1 MFSGCRIALSLC
13 VALVLSGAG
22 SVCAEKIP
30 AGPAG
35 NAFYVPPSPLPA
47 GGAGTVI
54 WARPL
59 SGTMAL
65 PTAASN
71 TLVLYKSVDPKG
83 RPVAVS
89 GTVSVPKG
97 KAPKDG
103 WPVLTWTHGT
113 TGLAAVCGPSRDT
126 ADGPEHPYIED
137 IQKLLSRFVA
147 SGYAVVATDY
157 EGLGV
162 AGFHPFLQGVPN
174 GRNALDMIRAARQ
187 VEPSLGKRYAVMGH
201 SQGGQTDLFTA
212 MQGPAYAPELTLVGD
227 AAFAPA
233 SNIAARLNAIVGSNK
248 FEIGLPYLLYVLES
262 YAKYNPQIDLKRI
275 LTPQAM
281 QHLPD
286 LMVGCMTHALTTG
299 YWSTA
304 IAKDQFLPKPELG
317 PFLAVAAQNEPALI
331 RIPVPSMILQ
341 GGKDVTVRPVDTDA
355 SVRKLCADGNVI
367 EYKVFPGF
375 DHNGSMVAGA
385 DDAQQWMEARFAGKP
400 VGGNCSALPS
410 AAPSKH

>member
-1 MFSGCRIALSLC
+1 MFARRIALSLC
-13 VALVLSGAG
+13 VALVLCGAG
-22 SVCAEKIP
+22 TSRAAKLP
-30 AGPAG
+30 AGPAEDT
-35 NAFYVPPSPLPA
+35 FYVPPSPLPA

-54 WARPL
+54 WTRPL

-65 PTAASN
+65 PAAATN

-89 GTVSVPKG
+89 GPISIPKG
-97 KAPKDG
+97 KAPKGG
-103 WPVLTWTHGT
+103 WPVITWTHGT
-113 TGLAAVCGPSRDT
+113 TGLAAICGPSRDT
-126 ADGPEHPYIED
+126 ADGPEHPYIQD
-137 IQKLLSRFVA
+137 IQKLLNRFVA

-187 VEPSLGKRYAVMGH
+187 VERGLGKRYAVMGH

-212 MQGPAYAPELTLVGD
+212 MEGPTYAPELTLVGD

-233 SNIAARLNAIVGSNK
+233 SNIATRLNAIIGSNK
-248 FEIGLPYLLYVLES
+248 VEIGLPYLLYVLQS
-262 YAKYNPQIDLKRI
+262 YAEYNPQIDLKRI
-275 LTPQAM
+275 LTPQAI

-286 LMVGCMTHALTTG
+286 LMVGCMTHALMTG

-317 PFLAVAAQNEPALI
+317 PFLAVAAKNEPALI
-331 RIPVPSMILQ
+331 KIPVPTMVLQ

-355 SVRKLCADGNVI
+355 SVRKLCASGNVI
-367 EYKVFPGF
+367 EYKVYPEF

-385 DDAQQWMEARFAGKP
+385 ADAEKWLDARFAGKP
-400 VGGNCSALPS
+400 ASSNCSDLPS
-410 AAPSKH
+410 AAPAHH

>member
-13 VALVLSGAG
+13 VVLVLSGAG
-22 SVCAEKIP
+22 SARAAKIP

-35 NAFYVPPSPLPA
+35 DAFYVPPSPLPA
-47 GGAGTVI
+47 GDAGTVI
-54 WARPL
+54 WSRPL

-65 PTAASN
+65 PAAASN
-71 TLVLYKSVDPKG
+71 TLVLYKSVDPEG

-97 KAPKDG
+97 KAPAGG
-103 WPVLTWTHGT
+103 WPVITWTHGT
-113 TGLAAVCGPSRDT
+113 TGMAAICGPSRDT
-126 ADGPEHPYIED
+126 ANGPEHPYIED
-137 IQKLLSRFVA
+137 IQKLLDRFVA

-212 MQGPAYAPELTLVGD
+212 MQGPTYAPELTLVGD

-233 SNIAARLNAIVGSNK
+233 SNIATRLNAIVGSNK

-275 LTPQAM
+275 LTPQAI

-304 IAKDQFLPKPELG
+304 IAKEQFLPHPDLDA
-317 PFLAVAAQNEPALI
+317 FLAVAARNEPALI
-331 RIPVPSMILQ
+331 KIPVPTMILQ
-341 GGKDVTVRPVDTDA
+341 GGKDVTVRPEDTDA

-367 EYKVFPGF
+367 EYKAFPGF

-385 DDAQQWMEARFAGKP
+385 DDAQRWLDTLFAGRP
-400 VGGNCSALPS
+400 VSGNCSALPS
-410 AAPSKH
+410 AAQGGH

>member
-1 MFSGCRIALSLC
+1 MFFGCRIALSLW
-13 VALVLSGAG
+13 VVLVLCGVGTARAAK
-22 SVCAEKIP
+22 VP

-35 NAFYVPPSPLPA
+35 DAFYVPPSPLPA
-47 GGAGTVI
+47 GDAGTAI
-54 WARPL
+54 WSRPL

-65 PTAASN
+65 PAAATN
-71 TLVLYKSVDPKG
+71 TLVLYKSVDPEG

-97 KAPKDG
+97 KAPAGG
-103 WPVLTWTHGT
+103 WPVITWTHGT
-113 TGLAAVCGPSRDT
+113 TGMAAICGPSRDT
-126 ADGPEHPYIED
+126 ATGPEHPYIED
-137 IQKLLSRFVA
+137 IQRLLNRFVA

-162 AGFHPFLQGVPN
+162 AGFHPFLQGIPN

-233 SNIAARLNAIVGSNK
+233 SNIATRLNAIVGSNR

-262 YAKYNPQIDLKRI
+262 YAKYNPEIDLKRI
-275 LTPQAM
+275 LTPQAI

-304 IAKDQFLPKPELG
+304 IAKDQFLPQPDLDA
-317 PFLAVAAQNEPALI
+317 FLAVAARNEPALI
-331 RIPVPSMILQ
+331 KIPVPTMILQ
-341 GGKDVTVRPVDTDA
+341 GEKDVTVRPEDTDA

-367 EYKVFPGF
+367 EYKAYPGF

-385 DDAQQWMEARFAGKP
+385 NDAQRWLDALFAGKP
-400 VGGNCSALPS
+400 VSGNCSALPS
-410 AAPSKH
+410 AAQGDH